1 MGRLFDLR
9 WIIALL
15 FGIYG
20 VVLLV
25 LGIGFE
31 TDADRVKT
39 GGFNVNLWMGITLLL
54 LTAFFGVWAALRPVV
69 PPEEAA
75 APEEGD
81 HEAK

>member
-9 WIIALL
+9 WIIAIL

-39 GGFNVNLWMGITLLL
+39 GGLNVNLWVGIAMLALA
-54 LTAFFGVWAALRPVV
+54 AFFAIWAAVRPVTV
-69 PPEEAA
+69 P
-75 APEEGD
+75 D
-81 HEAK
+81 EAK

>member
-25 LGIGFE
+25 MGIGFE

-39 GGFNVNLWMGITLLL
+39 GGFNVNLWVGIGMLL
-54 LTAFFGVWAALRPVV
+54 LTAFFAIWALLRPVAV
-69 PPEEAA
+69 P
-75 APEEGD
+75 D
-81 HEAK
+81 EAK

>member
-1 MGRLFDLR
+1 MARLFDLR

-15 FGIYG
+15 FGVYG

-39 GGFNVNLWMGITLLL
+39 GGFNVNLWVGVGMLVF
-54 LTAFFGVWAALRPVV
+54 TAFMAAWAWLRPI
-69 PPEEAA
+69 PLPADE
-75 APEEGD
+75 D
-81 HEAK
+81 K

>member
-39 GGFNVNLWMGITLLL
+39 GGFNVNLWVGIGMLVF
-54 LTAFFGVWAALRPVV
+54 TAFFVVWALVRPVKV
-69 PPEEAA
+69 P
-75 APEEGD
+75 D
-81 HEAK
+81 DAK

>member
-39 GGFNVNLWMGITLLL
+39 GGFNVNLWMGVGMLA
-54 LTAFFGVWAALRPVV
+54 LTAFFGLWARLRPVV
-69 PPEEAA
+69 VEQEAA
-75 APEEGD
+75 D
-81 HEAK
+81 EAK

>member
-15 FGIYG
+15 FGVYG

-39 GGFNVNLWMGITLLL
+39 GGFNVNLWVGVGMLVFTALMGTWAWLRPITLP
-54 LTAFFGVWAALRPVV
+54 TD
-69 PPEEAA
+69 E
-75 APEEGD
+75 D
-81 HEAK
+81 K

>member
-1 MGRLFDLR
+1 MSRLFDLR

-39 GGFNVNLWMGITLLL
+39 GGFNVNLWVGVGMLV
-54 LTAFFGVWAALRPVV
+54 LTAFFTLWAWLRPVKV
-69 PPEEAA
+69 P
-75 APEEGD
+75 D
-81 HEAK
+81 EAK

>member
-1 MGRLFDLR
+1 MTRLFDLR

-39 GGFNVNLWMGITLLL
+39 GGFNVNLWVGVGMLL
-54 LTAFFGVWAALRPVV
+54 LTAFFATWALLRPVQV
-69 PPEEAA
+69 PKES
-75 APEEGD
+75 
-81 HEAK
+81 K

>member
-39 GGFNVNLWMGITLLL
+39 GGFNVNLWVGVGMLVV
-54 LTAFFGVWAALRPVV
+54 TAFFTLWALLRPVRV
-69 PPEEAA
+69 P
-75 APEEGD
+75 D
-81 HEAK
+81 EAK

>member
-25 LGIGFE
+25 MGIGFE
-31 TDADRVKT
+31 TDADRLKT
-39 GGFNVNLWMGITLLL
+39 GGFNVNLWVGVAMLL
-54 LTAFFGVWAALRPVV
+54 LTAFFAVWAWLRPVV
-69 PPEEAA
+69 VPDEP
-75 APEEGD
+75 
-81 HEAK
+81 K

>member
-25 LGIGFE
+25 MGIGFE

-39 GGFNVNLWMGITLLL
+39 GGFNVNLWVGIGMLV
-54 LTAFFGVWAALRPVV
+54 LTAFFVIWALLPPVAV
-69 PPEEAA
+69 P
-75 APEEGD
+75 D
-81 HEAK
+81 EAK

>member
-25 LGIGFE
+25 MGIGFE

-39 GGFNVNLWMGITLLL
+39 GGFNVNLWVGVGMLV
-54 LTAFFGVWAALRPVV
+54 LTAFFAVWAWLRPVAV
-69 PPEEAA
+69 P
-75 APEEGD
+75 D
-81 HEAK
+81 EAK

>member
-9 WIIALL
+9 WVIALL

-39 GGFNVNLWMGITLLL
+39 GGFNVNLWVGVGMLV
-54 LTAFFGVWAALRPVV
+54 LTAFFVVWALLRPVIV
-69 PPEEAA
+69 P
-75 APEEGD
+75 D
-81 HEAK
+81 KAK